1 MMAARRTVFVTG
13 ASQGIGAE
21 VAVAFAREGYDVAVS
36 SQRVERLADV
46 LSKIEA
52 AGARAVPVELDL
64 KSHASIERSLA
75 GAAAGLGAVDVLV
88 NNAAVALKKSAL
100 ETTPQEWDDVM
111 GPNLTG
117 TFFISQRMGRYL
129 KDQKRPGC
137 IINMASTHGLVSM
150 EARAAY
156 GIAKAGVI
164 HMTRTLAFEWA
175 SLGIRVNAIAPGRA
189 NTPSREATL
198 LDPKFKEFALS
209 RVPMRRFAEPDEVA
223 AAAIYLASPQASYI
237 TGHTLVLDG
246 GLTTY

>member
-1 MMAARRTVFVTG
+1 MTRRTVFVTG
-13 ASQGIGAE
+13 ASQGIGAQ
-21 VAVAFAREGYDVAVS
+21 VACAFAREGYDVAVS
-36 SQRVERLADV
+36 SQHVERLADV

-64 KSHASIERSLA
+64 NSQPSIERAMA
-75 GAAAGLGAVDVLV
+75 GAVAGLGVLDVLV
-88 NNAAVALKKSAL
+88 NNAAVPLKKTAMD
-100 ETTPQEWDDVM
+100 TTPEEWNAVM

-117 TFFISQRMGRYL
+117 TFFMSQQMGRYL
-129 KDQKRPGC
+129 AREKRPGC
-137 IINMASTHGLVSM
+137 VINMASTHGLVAM

-156 GIAKAGVI
+156 GIAKAGLI

-223 AAAIYLASPQASYI
+223 GAAIYLASPLASYI

-246 GLTTY
+246 GLTAY